1 MAVSVEPEGHKRDDY
16 DQKSG
21 QVNSSDV
28 EGDVPRNENVQNQ
41 RRVRANVFL
50 FSAKPVLMT
59 NIAKL
64 DLLGEWKTPSA

>member
-41 RRVRANVFL
+41 RRVRANGKVCRL
-50 FSAKPVLMT
+50 
-59 NIAKL
+59 
-64 DLLGEWKTPSA
+64 